1 MRIYTPDIQRLT
13 IGTFCARV
21 HVLRENEKT
30 SIWALD
36 TVGEREECVISKI
49 LIVVCFAVVLLGI
62 TLFIAWKLG
71 ILTFYSY
78 KIK

>member
-1 MRIYTPDIQRLT
+1 M
-13 IGTFCARV
+13 